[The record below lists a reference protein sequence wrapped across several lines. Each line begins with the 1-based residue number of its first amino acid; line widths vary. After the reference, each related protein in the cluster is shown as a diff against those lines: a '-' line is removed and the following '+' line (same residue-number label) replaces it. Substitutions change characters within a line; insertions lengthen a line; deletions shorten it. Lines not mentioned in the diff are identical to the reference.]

1 MVVHWLILE
10 KLYYKLYILLFMLT
24 RKSALILSLVL
35 ILVAFAGF
43 ITPSASAQTS
53 FKISSNGQTETTISL
68 QWTSY
73 NNSVPFGNSM
83 NNYTIYMSTYGTNG
97 PWNIIYVAPPS
108 QLQLAVYSLSPST
121 DYWFYV
127 VANYGNIF
135 GTGSATSTT
144 YETNTTP
151 NPLLSVV
158 TTTQTSVSLEW
169 KDYNKYTQLVPFVSY
184 TLQMSTN
191 GGPYTTVSNMNNQED
206 TTYTVTGLTPGT
218 AYSFQVIVYY
228 GPGNHIES
236 ATSSPVNAET
246 VKPITVS
253 ISPSASAIT
262 VGQSAQFTASVNGGN
277 PPYTYQWYVNGNPV
291 SGATS
296 NTYTFNPS
304 SAGTYNVYV
313 AVTDSTGETKESS
326 PLFLTVYSA
335 ISVSISASASA
346 ITVGQSAQFTASV
359 NGGNPPYTY
368 QWYVNGNPVSGS
380 TDIYTF
386 NPSSAGTYNVYVA
399 VTDST
404 GETQNSNT
412 QSITAYSAIS
422 VSISAPVTTI
432 TTGQSIQINASAS
445 GGNGQ
450 FTYQWYVN
458 GNPVSGA
465 TSSTFV
471 FKPSSN
477 GTYSI
482 YVTVTDSTG
491 KTSASSPI
499 TINVKSPSIIS
510 PSNQYFVYVLIGIVA
525 IVIIIAVVATVM
537 VARRKQKTNSSKP
550 PTQN

>member
-1 MVVHWLILE
+1 
-10 KLYYKLYILLFMLT
+10 MLT

-35 ILVAFAGF
+35 VLVAFAGLV
-43 ITPSASAQTS
+43 TPSANAQTS
-53 FKISSNGQTETTISL
+53 FQISSTGHTETTISL
-68 QWTSY
+68 KWNSY

-97 PWNIIYVAPPS
+97 PWNEIYVVPPS

-144 YETNTTP
+144 YEASTTP

-158 TTTQTSVSLEW
+158 TTTQTSVSLKW
-169 KDYNKYTQLVPFVSY
+169 IDYNSYTQLVPFVSY
-184 TLQMSTN
+184 TLQISTN

-206 TTYTVTGLTPGT
+206 TSYTVTGLTPGT

-253 ISPSASAIT
+253 ISASASAIT

-277 PPYTYQWYVNGNPV
+277 PPYTYQWYLNGNPV
-291 SGATS
+291 SGSTDI
-296 NTYTFNPS
+296 YTFNPS
-304 SAGTYNVYV
+304 SSGTYNVYV
-313 AVTDSTGETKESS
+313 AVTDSTGTTKNSN
-326 PLFLTVYSA
+326 PLSITVYSA
-335 ISVSISASASA
+335 ISVSTSASASA

-380 TDIYTF
+380 ASNTYTF
-386 NPSSAGTYNVYVA
+386 NPSSSGTYNVYVA

-404 GETQNSNT
+404 GTTQNSNPL
-412 QSITAYSAIS
+412 SITVYRAIS
-422 VSISAPVTTI
+422 VSTSAPVTAI

-458 GNPVSGA
+458 GNQVSGA
-465 TSSTFV
+465 TSPTFV

-499 TINVKSPSIIS
+499 TINVNSASIIS

-525 IVIIIAVVATVM
+525 IVIIIAVVVAAM
-537 VARRKQKTNSSKP
+537 VTKRKQKTNSSKP

>member
-1 MVVHWLILE
+1 
-10 KLYYKLYILLFMLT
+10 MLT

-35 ILVAFAGF
+35 VLVAFAGLV
-43 ITPSASAQTS
+43 TPSANAQTS
-53 FKISSNGQTETTISL
+53 FQISSTGHTETTISL
-68 QWTSY
+68 KWNSY

-97 PWNIIYVAPPS
+97 PWNEIYVVPPS

-144 YETNTTP
+144 YEASTTP

-158 TTTQTSVSLEW
+158 TTTQTSVSLKW
-169 KDYNKYTQLVPFVSY
+169 IDYNSYTQLVPFVSY
-184 TLQMSTN
+184 TLQISTN

-206 TTYTVTGLTPGT
+206 TSYTVTGLTPGT

-253 ISPSASAIT
+253 IS
-262 VGQSAQFTASVNGGN
+262 
-277 PPYTYQWYVNGNPV
+277 
-291 SGATS
+291 
-296 NTYTFNPS
+296 
-304 SAGTYNVYV
+304 
-313 AVTDSTGETKESS
+313 
-326 PLFLTVYSA
+326 
-335 ISVSISASASA
+335 ASASA

-380 TDIYTF
+380 ASNTYTF
-386 NPSSAGTYNVYVA
+386 DPSSSGTYNVYVA

-404 GETQNSNT
+404 GTTQNSNPL
-412 QSITAYSAIS
+412 SITVYRAIS
-422 VSISAPVTTI
+422 VSTSAPVTAI

-458 GNPVSGA
+458 GNQVSGA
-465 TSSTFV
+465 TSPTFV

-499 TINVKSPSIIS
+499 TINVNSASIIS

-525 IVIIIAVVATVM
+525 IVIIIAVVVAAM
-537 VARRKQKTNSSKP
+537 VTKRKQKTNSSKP

>member
-1 MVVHWLILE
+1 
-10 KLYYKLYILLFMLT
+10 MLT

-35 ILVAFAGF
+35 VLVAFAGLV
-43 ITPSASAQTS
+43 TPSANAQTS
-53 FKISSNGQTETTISL
+53 FQISSTGHTETTISL
-68 QWTSY
+68 KWNSY

-97 PWNIIYVAPPS
+97 PWNEIYVAPPS

-144 YETNTTP
+144 YETNTTA
-151 NPLLSVV
+151 NPLLYVV
-158 TTTQTSVSLEW
+158 TTTQTLVSLTW
-169 KDYNKYTQLVPFVSY
+169 KDSNSYTQLVPFVNY
-184 TLQMSTN
+184 TLKISIN
-191 GGPYTTVSNMNNQED
+191 GGPYTTVSNMTNQED
-206 TTYTVTGLTPGT
+206 TTYTVFGLTPGT

-228 GPGNHIES
+228 GPVNHIES

-246 VKPITVS
+246 VTPITVN
-253 ISPSASAIT
+253 ISASASAIT
-262 VGQSAQFTASVNGGN
+262 VGQSVQFTALVNGGS

-291 SGATS
+291 SGSTDI
-296 NTYTFNPS
+296 YTFDPS
-304 SAGTYNVYV
+304 SSGTYNVYV
-313 AVTDSTGETKESS
+313 AVTDSTGTTKNSNTSS
-326 PLFLTVYSA
+326 ITVYSA
-335 ISVSISASASA
+335 ISVSTSASASA
-346 ITVGQSAQFTASV
+346 ITVGQSVQFTALV
-359 NGGNPPYTY
+359 NGGSPPYTY

-386 NPSSAGTYNVYVA
+386 NPSSSGTYNVYVA

-404 GETQNSNT
+404 GATQNSKT
-412 QSITAYSAIS
+412 VSITVYSAIS
-422 VSISAPVTTI
+422 VSTSAPVKAI

-465 TSSTFV
+465 TSPTFV

-499 TINVKSPSIIS
+499 TINVNSASIIS

-525 IVIIIAVVATVM
+525 IVIIIAVVVAVM
-537 VARRKQKTNSSKP
+537 VTKRKQKTNSSKP

>member
-1 MVVHWLILE
+1 
-10 KLYYKLYILLFMLT
+10 MLA
-24 RKSALILSLVL
+24 RKSALILSLILV
-35 ILVAFAGF
+35 LVAFAGLV
-43 ITPSASAQTS
+43 TPSASAQTS
-53 FKISSNGQTETTISL
+53 FQIFSTGQTETTISL
-68 QWTSY
+68 EWTSY
-73 NNSVPFGNSM
+73 NNSVPFANSM

-97 PWNIIYVAPPS
+97 PWNEIYVVPPS

-144 YETNTTP
+144 YEASTTP

-169 KDYNKYTQLVPFVSY
+169 IDYNSYTPLVPFVSY

-191 GGPYTTVSNMNNQED
+191 GGPYTMVSTINTQGD
-206 TTYTVTGLTPGT
+206 TSYTVTGLTPGT
-218 AYSFQVIVYY
+218 TYSFQVIVSY
-228 GPGNHIES
+228 GQGNNIEM

-246 VKPITVS
+246 IKP
-253 ISPSASAIT
+253 
-262 VGQSAQFTASVNGGN
+262 
-277 PPYTYQWYVNGNPV
+277 
-291 SGATS
+291 
-296 NTYTFNPS
+296 
-304 SAGTYNVYV
+304 
-313 AVTDSTGETKESS
+313 
-326 PLFLTVYSA
+326 
-335 ISVSISASASA
+335 ISVSISVSTSA

-386 NPSSAGTYNVYVA
+386 NPSSSGTYNVYVA

-404 GETQNSNT
+404 GATQNSNT
-412 QSITAYSAIS
+412 LSITVYSAIS
-422 VSISAPVTTI
+422 VSISAPVTVI

-465 TSSTFV
+465 TSPTFV

-482 YVTVTDSTG
+482 YVTITDSTG

-499 TINVKSPSIIS
+499 TINVNSPSIIS
-510 PSNQYFVYVLIGIVA
+510 PSNHYFVYTLIGIVA
-525 IVIIIAVVATVM
+525 IVIIIAVIVAVM
-537 VARRKQKTNSSKP
+537 VTKRKQKTNSSKP

>member
-1 MVVHWLILE
+1 
-10 KLYYKLYILLFMLT
+10 MLT

-35 ILVAFAGF
+35 VLVAFAGF
-43 ITPSASAQTS
+43 VTPSASAQTS
-53 FKISSNGQTETTISL
+53 FQIFSTGQTETTISL
-68 QWTSY
+68 EWTSY
-73 NNSVPFGNSM
+73 NNSVPFANSM

-97 PWNIIYVAPPS
+97 PWNEIYVVPPS

-144 YETNTTP
+144 YEASTTP

-158 TTTQTSVSLEW
+158 TTTQTSVSLKW
-169 KDYNKYTQLVPFVSY
+169 IDYNSYTPLVPFVSY
-184 TLQMSTN
+184 TLQTSTN
-191 GGPYTTVSNMNNQED
+191 GGPYTMVSTINTQGD
-206 TTYTVTGLTPGT
+206 TTYTITGLTPGT
-218 AYSFQVIVYY
+218 TYSFQVIVSY
-228 GPGNHIES
+228 GQGNNIER
-236 ATSSPVNAET
+236 ATSSPVSAET
-246 VKPITVS
+246 IKPITAS
-253 ISPSASAIT
+253 IS
-262 VGQSAQFTASVNGGN
+262 V
-277 PPYTYQWYVNGNPV
+277 
-291 SGATS
+291 
-296 NTYTFNPS
+296 
-304 SAGTYNVYV
+304 
-313 AVTDSTGETKESS
+313 
-326 PLFLTVYSA
+326 
-335 ISVSISASASA
+335 SASA

-380 TDIYTF
+380 ASNTYTF
-386 NPSSAGTYNVYVA
+386 DPSSSGTYNVYVA

-404 GETQNSNT
+404 GTTQNSNT
-412 QSITAYSAIS
+412 LSITVYSAIS
-422 VSISAPVTTI
+422 VSISAPVTAI

-482 YVTVTDSTG
+482 YVTITDSTG

-499 TINVKSPSIIS
+499 TINVNSPSIIS

-525 IVIIIAVVATVM
+525 IVIIIAVVVAVM
-537 VARRKQKTNSSKP
+537 VTKRKQKINSSKP